1 MTTQDVPVAQ
11 RGDKV
16 STVNIAPLTERELKK
31 RAGFRDTI
39 KQTMSMAYRTLLLIR
54 RTPEQLFDVTVQ
66 PIIFTLLFTFLFGGA
81 VSGNWQNYL
90 PIIIPG
96 ILVQTV
102 ITACMATG
110 VQLREDMDKGVF
122 NRFRS
127 LPIARISPLT
137 GALTTDIVRY
147 GIAATLTILMGYL
160 LGFHWATLGGAVL
173 GVFLV
178 ILAAWCIS
186 WIFAF
191 FGTIA
196 SSASFVQGVSTLILF
211 PLVFLSGAFVPT
223 NTLPN
228 WLQAFVNVNPLTYV
242 VSAVRELFN
251 QGIIGNDFWFSLI
264 GSLVVVVIF
273 APLTLAAYLRK
284 TG

>member
-1 MTTQDVPVAQ
+1 MTTQNTSVAEGGDQITTKKITPVAE
-11 RGDKV
+11 RVLRNRV
-16 STVNIAPLTERELKK
+16 SFRE
-31 RAGFRDTI
+31 AI
-39 KQTMSMAYRTLLLIR
+39 KHTMAMAYRTLLLIR
-54 RTPEQLFDVTVQ
+54 RTPQQLFDVTVQ

-81 VSGNWQNYL
+81 VSGSWQNYL

-110 VQLREDMDKGVF
+110 IQLREDMDKGVF
-122 NRFRS
+122 NRFKS

-137 GALTTDIVRY
+137 GALSTDVLRY
-147 GIAATLTILMGYL
+147 GIATALTFLMGYL
-160 LGFHWATLGGAVL
+160 LGYHWATLGGAVL
-173 GVFLV
+173 GAILV

-191 FGTIA
+191 LGTIA
-196 SSASFVQGVSTLILF
+196 RSASFVQGVSTLVLF

-223 NTLPN
+223 TTLPD
-228 WLQAFVNVNPLTYV
+228 WLQAFVNINPLTYV
-242 VSAVRELFN
+242 VSAIRELFN
-251 QGIIGNDFWFSLI
+251 QGIIGNDFWLSLI

-284 TG
+284 AE

>member
-1 MTTQDVPVAQ
+1 MAMQNVTGTVINSQIATEMIVPVAQ
-11 RGDKV
+11 RNLRKRV
-16 STVNIAPLTERELKK
+16 S
-31 RAGFRDTI
+31 FRDSIRHTFA
-39 KQTMSMAYRTLLLIR
+39 MAYRTLLLIK
-54 RTPEQLFDVTVQ
+54 RTPQQLFDVTVQ

-81 VSGNWQNYL
+81 ISGSWQNYL

-122 NRFRS
+122 NRFKS
-127 LPIARISPLT
+127 MPISRISPLT
-137 GALTTDIVRY
+137 GALLTDMIRY
-147 GIAATLTILMGYL
+147 GIATGLTLLMGSL
-160 LGFHWATLGGAVL
+160 LGYHWASFEGAVL
-173 GVFLV
+173 GATL
-178 ILAAWCIS
+178 IIIAAWCIS

-196 SSASFVQGVSTLILF
+196 RSASFVQGISTLVLF

-223 NTLPN
+223 STLPD
-228 WLQAFVNVNPLTYV
+228 WLRAFVSINPLTYV
-242 VSAVRELFN
+242 VSAIQELFN
-251 QGIIGNDFWFSLI
+251 QGIVGNDFWFSLI
-264 GSLVVVVIF
+264 GSLLVVLIF

-284 TG
+284 AK

>member
-1 MTTQDVPVAQ
+1 MKIKPV
-11 RGDKV
+11 
-16 STVNIAPLTERELKK
+16 TERELKN
-31 RAGFRDTI
+31 RPSFRETI
-39 KQTMSMAYRTLLLIR
+39 NHTMAMAYRTLLLIR
-54 RTPEQLFDVTVQ
+54 RTPQQLFDVTVQ

-81 VSGNWQNYL
+81 VSGSWQNYL

-110 VQLREDMDKGVF
+110 IQLREDMDKGVF
-122 NRFRS
+122 NRFKS

-137 GALTTDIVRY
+137 GPLLTDVLRY
-147 GIAATLTILMGYL
+147 GIATALTFLMGYL
-160 LGFHWATLGGAVL
+160 LGYHWATPGGAVL
-173 GVFLV
+173 GALLV

-191 FGTIA
+191 LGTIA
-196 SSASFVQGVSTLILF
+196 RSASFVQGVSTLVLF

-223 NTLPN
+223 NTLPD
-228 WLQAFVNVNPLTYV
+228 WLQAFVNINPLTYV
-242 VSAVRELFN
+242 VSAIRELFN

-284 TG
+284 AE